1 MTSPTQMVVSKSI
14 PNLLIAEG
22 LLKIL
27 RDLLPISPPK
37 SLTNSRSWNGEA
49 SKEVVI
55 VSPVK

>member
-1 MTSPTQMVVSKSI
+1 MVVGKNI
-14 PNLLIAEG
+14 LNLLIAEG

-27 RDLLPISPPK
+27 RDMIPLFPSK
-37 SLTNSRSWNGEA
+37 SLTNSRPWNCET